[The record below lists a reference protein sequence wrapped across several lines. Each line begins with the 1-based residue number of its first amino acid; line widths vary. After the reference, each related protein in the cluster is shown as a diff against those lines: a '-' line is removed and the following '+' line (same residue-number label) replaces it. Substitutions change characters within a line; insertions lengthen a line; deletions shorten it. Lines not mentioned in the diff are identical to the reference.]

1 MKAMILAA
9 GRGER
14 MRPLTDHTPKPLLMA
29 GGRPLIEHLILA
41 LVAGGLREI
50 IVNTAHLGEQ
60 VEAVIGDGSRF
71 GVPIH
76 YSPEGEALETGG
88 GIYRALPLLGEE
100 PFLVVN
106 GDIATDFPFGSL
118 IQRPI
123 DLAHLILVPNP
134 EHHPAGD
141 FGLDGERVLSGGEP
155 RYTFGGIGVY
165 RSALFE
171 GCAPGRFPLA
181 PLLRAAMAR
190 KAVSGQLHAGLWM
203 DIGTIDRLQAFDR
216 HLRVHRNASPRTM
229 G

>member
-14 MRPLTDHTPKPLLMA
+14 MRPLTDHTPKPLLIA
-29 GGRPLIEHLILA
+29 GGRPLIEHLILG
-41 LVAGGLREI
+41 LVAGGIREI
-50 IVNTAHLGEQ
+50 IVNTAHLGEK
-60 VEAVIGDGSRF
+60 VENVLGDGSRF
-71 GVPIH
+71 GAHIQ

-88 GIYRALPLLGEE
+88 GIYKALPLLGEA

-106 GDIATDFPFGSL
+106 GDIATDFAFGRL

-141 FGLDGERVLSGGEP
+141 FGLDGERVLAGGEP
-155 RYTFGGIGVY
+155 RFTFGGIGIY
-165 RSALFE
+165 RPALFE
-171 GCAPGRFPLA
+171 GCASGRFPLA

-190 KAVSGQLHAGLWM
+190 KAVSGQLHAGFWM

-216 HLRVHRNASPRTM
+216 QLVAQPNALPRF
-229 G
+229 